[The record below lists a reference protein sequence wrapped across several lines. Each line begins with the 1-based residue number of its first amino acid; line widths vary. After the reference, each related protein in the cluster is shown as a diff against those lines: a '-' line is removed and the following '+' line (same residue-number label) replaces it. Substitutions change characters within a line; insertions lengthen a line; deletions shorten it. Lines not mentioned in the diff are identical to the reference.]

1 MPEFKLI
8 EKLLYKSEQND
19 IEAEFIIG
27 NETLWSSQK
36 VIAEIFGT
44 TSANISMHFSNI
56 IQEGELDEKEVSISS
71 KDLFKD
77 NPNFIKKSLKKS
89 NNRGRPQ
96 KWYNLDAIISIGY
109 RITAKKQH
117 SSVAGLIKF

>member
-1 MPEFKLI
+1 MIKSILLPINIAWFLNFIYNITI
-8 EKLLYKSEQND
+8 ET
-19 IEAEFIIG
+19 EFITG

-89 NNRGRPQ
+89 NNLT
-96 KWYNLDAIISIGY
+96 KIE
-109 RITAKKQH
+109 
-117 SSVAGLIKF
+117 

>member
-56 IQEGELDEKEVSISS
+56 IQEGELDEKEVIISS

-96 KWYNLDAIISIGY
+96 KWYNFFTLV
-109 RITAKKQH
+109 H
-117 SSVAGLIKF
+117 SSTNIIQ

>member
-44 TSANISMHFSNI
+44 TSAAGTLFGGIVGALGTSMIANILLGQSATPTFDFNFKPLSYRDI
-56 IQEGELDEKEVSISS
+56 LWTKQLWQTESRKE
-71 KDLFKD
+71 
-77 NPNFIKKSLKKS
+77 
-89 NNRGRPQ
+89 
-96 KWYNLDAIISIGY
+96 
-109 RITAKKQH
+109 
-117 SSVAGLIKF
+117 

>member
-1 MPEFKLI
+1 MTELFFY
-8 EKLLYKSEQND
+8 LYTAYVEGGKSLKKKKIDE
-19 IEAEFIIG
+19 
-27 NETLWSSQK
+27 

-89 NNRGRPQ
+89 NNRGRPHIMVYLCN
-96 KWYNLDAIISIGY
+96 WEIHPFLIVLLFFLY
-109 RITAKKQH
+109 KK
-117 SSVAGLIKF
+117 KFAP

>member
-1 MPEFKLI
+1 MDKIICQNLN
-8 EKLLYKSEQND
+8 LLKSYYQND

-27 NETLWSSQK
+27 NETLWANQK
-36 VIAEIFGT
+36 VVAEIFGS

-56 IQEGELDEKEVSISS
+56 IEEGELEEKEVIISS

-77 NPNFIKKSLKKS
+77 NFDFIKKSLKKS

-96 KWYNLDAIISIGY
+96 KWYNLDAMISI
-109 RITAKKQH
+109 IDMINNSEKTTK
-117 SSVAGLIKF
+117 I